1 MSPAGTAGR
10 HVDPSDV
17 PRHRA
22 SLATLAEWSFR
33 LSPRSPLA
41 ASADEWATLSP
52 EAKRE
57 RLLTAAAEV
66 FARQG
71 LDAPMSEVAEAA
83 GSGVASIYRRFAS
96 KHELLAAL
104 VVQRMDQITRRR
116 PGGAPARRRPL
127 AGADRDAAHAGRGP
141 VRRRLPRR
149 GARRGGR
156 PRRRDPRHPARH
168 RRARPACWPRPAS
181 EGRLR
186 ADATTLDVRLLFA
199 ATRAA
204 RQVEPEHWPRMLELL
219 IDALDSQPG
228 SYEAPTPRRR

>member
-1 MSPAGTAGR
+1 MDAMGPRPIAGHLWHSSGMTIPAFVSQPA
-10 HVDPSDV
+10 
-17 PRHRA
+17 HR
-22 SLATLAEWSFR
+22 T
-33 LSPRSPLA
+33 P
-41 ASADEWATLSP
+41 DNWATLSP

-96 KHELLAAL
+96 KQELLAAL
-104 VVQRMDQITRRR
+104 VVARMDQIT
-116 PGGAPARRRPL
+116 AAARTARSRTGDSWRALTEMLHTLVEGQSADDFLGEARAAVAGHPDVTVATQRATHALERLL
-127 AGADRDAAHAGRGP
+127 AAARTQ
-141 VRRRLPRR
+141 
-149 GARRGGR
+149 
-156 PRRRDPRHPARH
+156 
-168 RRARPACWPRPAS
+168 
-181 EGRLR
+181 GRLR

-219 IDALDSQPG
+219 IDALDTQRG
-228 SYEAPTPRRR
+228 RDTA